1 MRVLLCGDTPGIVQ
15 LMSHVPEGCVVG
27 IIAASIRPQ
36 YLAELNKLSEGKNIP
51 LLIQPKWKSAD
62 YESFRSEVEALKADL
77 IWVNSYS
84 MIIRNDVL
92 AVTRLGGLNTHGAL
106 LPRYRGCNPTQWA
119 IINQE
124 YETGVTLHEMNSGLD
139 TGPIIDQ
146 RKVPIFIE
154 DTWLDVRSRIEI
166 ATDALLS
173 ANVPKVLSENWSA
186 VTQYEPRATVGTRRK
201 PEDGRFT
208 WSAPVIE
215 IHNKIRAL
223 VPPLPPASYQLPSGE
238 WIEIREYQT
247 PWQITASKYSSVLGG
262 GVMQSENIRLRP
274 LQKADAPLLYQ
285 WISDRELVIHNA
297 PYFPISETDH
307 ELWVERMM
315 TKRSDLVIFVIE
327 ELNSG
332 VAIGTCQLLNINWV
346 HRSAELQIRIGSG
359 EHHGRGYG
367 SKAVQLLCTFG
378 FSDLNLHR
386 IYLHVFANN
395 ARAIRAYEKCG
406 FVKEGLLREAAY
418 VAGQRTDVIL
428 MARLD
433 SQ

>member
-1 MRVLLCGDTPGIVQ
+1 MRILLCGDTPGIAQ
-15 LMSHVPEGCVVG
+15 LMSHIPEACVVG

-36 YLAELNKLSEGKNIP
+36 YLPELKKLAESKNMP
-51 LLIQPKWKSAD
+51 LVIQPKWKSSD

-84 MIIRNDVL
+84 MIIREDVL
-92 AVTRLGGLNTHGAL
+92 AATRLGGLNIHGAL
-106 LPRYRGCNPTQWA
+106 LPRYRGCNPTQWS
-119 IINQE
+119 IIHQE
-124 YETGVTLHEMNSGLD
+124 CETGVTLHEMDSGLD

-154 DTWLDVRSRIEI
+154 DTWLDVRSRLEM

-186 VTQYEPRATVGTRRK
+186 VTQNECDATVMPRRK
-201 PEDGRFT
+201 PEDGRFA

-223 VPPLPPASYQLPSGE
+223 VPPLPPACYQSPSGE
-238 WIEIREYQT
+238 WIEVREYKT
-247 PWQITASKYSSVLGG
+247 PWQITASKYSPEPGG
-262 GVMQSENIRLRP
+262 GVMHSEHIRLRP

-285 WISDRELVIHNA
+285 WITDRELVIHNA
-297 PYFPISETDH
+297 PYFPVSETDH
-307 ELWVERMM
+307 EGWVERMM

-332 VAIGTCQLLNINWV
+332 VAIGTCQLLNINWI
-346 HRSAELQIRIGSG
+346 HRSAELQIRIGSTIHQG
-359 EHHGRGYG
+359 KGYG
-367 SKAVQLLCTFG
+367 SEAVQQLCTFG

-386 IYLHVFANN
+386 IYLHVFADNH
-395 ARAIRAYEKCG
+395 RAIRAYAKCG
-406 FVKEGLLREAAY
+406 FEKEGLLKEAAY
-418 VAGQRTDVIL
+418 VAGERTDVIL

-433 SQ
+433 S

>member
-1 MRVLLCGDTPGIVQ
+1 MRILLCGDASGISQ
-15 LMSHVPEGCVVG
+15 LMSHVPERYVVG

-36 YLAELNKLSEGKNIP
+36 YLAELNKLSESKNIP
-51 LLIQPKWKSAD
+51 LLIQPKCKSSD

-84 MIIRNDVL
+84 MIIRDDVL
-92 AVTRLGGLNTHGAL
+92 AATRLGGLNIHGAL

-119 IINQE
+119 IIHQE
-124 YETGVTLHEMNSGLD
+124 YVTGVTLHEMDSGLD
-139 TGPIIDQ
+139 TGPVIDQ

-154 DTWLDVRSRIEI
+154 DTWLDVRSRQEI

-186 VTQYEPRATVGTRRK
+186 VTQYEPGATVGTRRK

-223 VPPLPPASYQLPSGE
+223 VPPLPPASYQLPSGK

-274 LQKADAPLLYQ
+274 LQKADAQLLYQ

-346 HRSAELQIRIGSG
+346 HRSAELQIRIASTKHQGK
-359 EHHGRGYG
+359 GYG
-367 SKAVQLLCTFG
+367 SEAVQLLCTFG
-378 FSDLNLHR
+378 SSDLNLHR
-386 IYLHVFANN
+386 IYLHVFVSNQ
-395 ARAIRAYEKCG
+395 RAIRVYEKCG
-406 FVKEGLLREAAY
+406 FTIEGVLKEAAFIDNSLL
-418 VAGQRTDVIL
+418 DVIL
-428 MARLD
+428 MAKLRTR
-433 SQ
+433 